1 MTGVMILVVF
11 GVATVVGT
19 ILACAV
25 LSVRRARPQTDDPA
39 VPRAARCH
47 EGWLS
52 PVGDDGHPTD
62 SRSR

>member
-1 MTGVMILVVF
+1 MTGVTILVVF

-19 ILACAV
+19 VLACAV
-25 LSVRRARPQTDDPA
+25 LSVRRTRPRTEAPA
-39 VPRAARCH
+39 ATRAERCH

-52 PVGDDGHPTD
+52 PLGDDGHPTD